1 MRPESL
7 FGLFSPIT
15 TLRGVGQK
23 TAVAIGA
30 LCGGRVIDVL
40 KHIPRE
46 YTLRHKSPNIA
57 VLSGGDIPILQ
68 VEIQQHIAPPRH
80 SKTPYRLVVKDN
92 TGSLDLLY
100 FKAGESY
107 MKKKYPVGETFFISG
122 KIEIWNDK
130 KQIIHPDY
138 IVKDKKTIPLCSPI
152 YAQSGKVSSKILHK
166 ISTQC
171 VDKIIPLNEWIH
183 PTLLQKYAWT
193 AFDMALKT
201 LHTPTDTA
209 SIEPARRRLAYDEIL
224 ASQITIALSRQKR
237 TKNIGVSIISNGQY
251 GQQLLN
257 ALPYDLTNAQKE
269 SVAEIYADMQNTTS
283 MNRLL
288 QGDVGAGKTLVALLA
303 MLHTAQSGHQSVLLA
318 PTEVLAIQ
326 HYQTI
331 NALLTQSGIPVRA
344 EILTGKIKG
353 KARTALLNRLKSGQ
367 IDILIGTHA
376 VFQEGVSYK
385 NLAFCVIDEQH
396 RFGVEQR
403 ASLMAKGQYPHVL
416 SMTATPIPRTL
427 LMTAFGDMDTSKLY
441 EKPVGRK
448 PIDTRV
454 IPIEKVDEIA
464 HALHRVIQSGQ
475 QIYWVCPLVEESE
488 YIDLTATE
496 DRYTYLSRL
505 FGKDTVCMVHG
516 KMKSD
521 EKQQAMD
528 NFNSGNSRIMVATT
542 VIEVGV
548 NVPNA
553 TVMIIEQA
561 ERFGLSQLHQLR
573 GRVGRSSDK
582 SSCLLLYKS
591 LNNISKKRL
600 KVIRNTEDGFEIAE
614 QDLKLRGP
622 GDILGTQQ
630 SGIPTMAF
638 THMLRDKDLLEI
650 ARKDAKYIL
659 NQDPNLSNIQGQNL
673 RTLLYIFEMEKSLI
687 GI

>member
-15 TLRGVGQK
+15 TLSGVGQK
-23 TAVAIGA
+23 TATAVES

-46 YTLRHKSPNIA
+46 YTVRQKTPNIA
-57 VLSGGDIPILQ
+57 MALGGDFPILQ
-68 VEIQQHIAPPRH
+68 VQIQQHIAPPRH
-80 SKTPYRLVVKDN
+80 SKAPYRLVVSDD
-92 TGSLDLLY
+92 TGTLDLIY

-107 MKKKYPVGETFFISG
+107 MKKNYPVGETFFISG
-122 KIEIWNDK
+122 KVEIWGDK

-138 IVKDKKTIPLCSPI
+138 IVKDDKKIPLCSPI
-152 YAQSGKVSSKILHK
+152 YAQSGKITSKMLHK
-166 ISTQC
+166 ISIQC
-171 VDKIIPLNEWIH
+171 VDKILPLGEWIH
-183 PTLLQKYAWT
+183 LNLLQNCGWS
-193 AFDMALKT
+193 AFDIALKT
-201 LHTPTDTA
+201 LHTPTDTPP
-209 SIEPARRRLAYDEIL
+209 IEPARRRLAYDEML

-237 TKNIGVSIISNGQY
+237 IKNTGIPIIGNEKYCQK
-251 GQQLLN
+251 LMDN
-257 ALPYDLTNAQKE
+257 LPYNLTNAQNE
-269 SVAEIYADMQNTTS
+269 SLAEITADMQQTVS

-288 QGDVGAGKTLVALLA
+288 QGDVGAGKTLVALFA
-303 MLHTAQSGHQSVLLA
+303 MLRTAEAGHQSVLLA
-318 PTEVLAIQ
+318 PTEVLANQ
-326 HYQTI
+326 HYQNI
-331 NALLTQSGIPVRA
+331 SQLLTESDIPLRVEFFA
-344 EILTGKIKG
+344 GKIKG
-353 KARTALLNRLKSGQ
+353 KARTALLNDIENGK
-367 IDILIGTHA
+367 INILIGTHA
-376 VFQEGVSYK
+376 VFQDGVTYK
-385 NLAFCVIDEQH
+385 NLAFCVVDEQH

-403 ASLMAKGQYPHVL
+403 ACLMAKGQHPHVL

-441 EKPVGRK
+441 EKPAGRK

-454 IPIEKVDEIA
+454 IPIEKMGEIA
-464 HALHRVIQSGQ
+464 QALRRVIQAGN

-488 YIDLTATE
+488 YIDLTATK
-496 DRYTYLSRL
+496 DRYAYLCRL
-505 FGKDTVCMVHG
+505 FGNDTVCMVHG

-528 NFNSGNSRIMVATT
+528 DFNTGKAHIMVATT

-573 GRVGRSSDK
+573 GRVGRGHDK

-591 LNNISKKRL
+591 LNSISKQRL
-600 KVIRNTEDGFEIAE
+600 KIIRNTEDGFEIAE

-638 THMLRDKDLLEI
+638 AHMLNDKDLLET

-659 NQDPNLSNIQGQNL
+659 NQDPNLSTTQGQNL
-673 RTLLYIFEMEKSLI
+673 RTLLYFFEMEKSLI